1 MDDKRKIL
9 VLLDAH
15 AVLHRAFH
23 ALPAFTSSKGEPTGA
38 LYGFS
43 AFLLK
48 VIRELKPD
56 YIAAC
61 YDLPEPTFRHAA
73 YENYKAKRPK
83 MDDSLAVQINRSR
96 DILKAF
102 HIPIYDAPG
111 FEADDILGTIT
122 EQLRQAPSAPRQ
134 IPKIIIASG
143 DLDTL
148 QLVKDDNVVVYT
160 LKKGIQ
166 DTIIYDEKKV
176 IERFGFGPELVPDFK
191 ALKGDPSD
199 NIIGIRG
206 IGEKSATELIKKYGA
221 IENIFEKLKR
231 DGIDAKPRITELL
244 KNGEEEAQFSKT
256 LAEIRMDAPIKFSL
270 ENSAW
275 EKNFDADNVKKIFNE
290 FGFKSLIN
298 RLPGENN
305 KKQEVKSDESS
316 QPAPLSSQRGRL
328 NAEIPEKLYRET
340 EKPLEKILA
349 EMEKI
354 GILLDV
360 GYLKKLSKE
369 SHKELDGLEK
379 TIWKLAG
386 EEFNVNSPK
395 QIGVVLFE
403 KLGLGGAKV
412 KKTTTGSYSTNI
424 GELIKLKGKHKIID
438 EIIEY
443 RELAKLVSTYIDAL
457 PKLADK
463 NNRLHTNFNSFGT
476 TTGRISSQNPNLQ
489 NVPKKSDKGREV
501 RRAFI
506 ADKGFKLVAFDYSQ
520 VELRVAAILSGDKK
534 LKEIFMKGEDVHTSV
549 ASEVFNVSH
558 GEVTTEMRR
567 VAKVINFGII
577 YGMGINALRQ
587 NIGCARSE
595 AKRFYEEYFKKF
607 NGIADYIEKIK
618 KSAAEKGY
626 TETLFGR
633 KRFFPEINSP
643 IDYIRKE
650 SERMAVN
657 APIQGTAADFIKI
670 AMVRA
675 DDALAKSELKEN
687 ARLLLQIHD
696 ELIYETKEG
705 VVKKVVPMIIEA
717 MEGVYK
723 GDVPIKVN
731 VEMGDNWGEMVPF
744 SQNKI

>member
-1 MDDKRKIL
+1 M
-9 VLLDAH
+9 LDAH

-48 VIRELKPD
+48 IIRELKPD

-96 DILKAF
+96 DILGAF
-102 HIPIYDAPG
+102 RVPIYDAPG

-122 EQLRQAPSAPRQ
+122 EKMVKEGRLV
-134 IPKIIIASG
+134 KTVIASG

-148 QLVKDDNVVVYT
+148 QLVKNDDVVVYT
-160 LKKGIQ
+160 LRKGIQ

-199 NIIGIRG
+199 NIIGIKG

-221 IENIFEKLKR
+221 IENIFKKLKE

-256 LAEIRMDAPIKFSL
+256 LAEIRKDAPIKFSL
-270 ENSAW
+270 DDSAW
-275 EKNFDADNVKKIFNE
+275 EKNFGADNVKKIFNE
-290 FGFKSLIN
+290 LGFKSLIA
-298 RLPGENN
+298 RLPNN
-305 KKQEVKSDESS
+305 ELTADKEEKGASVPKT
-316 QPAPLSSQRGRL
+316 
-328 NAEIPEKLYRET
+328 EIPEKLYKEV
-340 EKPLEKILA
+340 ELPLSKILK
-349 EMEKI
+349 EMEEK
-354 GILLDV
+354 GILLDIN
-360 GYLKKLSKE
+360 YLKKLSEE
-369 SHKELDGLEK
+369 SHKELDALEK
-379 TIWKLAG
+379 AIWEIAG
-386 EEFNVNSPK
+386 EEFNINSPK
-395 QIGVVLFE
+395 QTGVVLFE
-403 KLGLGGAKV
+403 KLGLGGAKI
-412 KKTTTGSYSTNI
+412 KRTATGSYSTNI

-438 EIIEY
+438 EIITH

-457 PKLADK
+457 PRLVDE
-463 NNRLHTNFNSFGT
+463 NNRLHTDFDSFGT
-476 TTGRISSQNPNLQ
+476 TTGRISSRNPNLQ

-506 ADKGFKLVAFDYSQ
+506 ADKGFKLIAFDYSQ

-534 LKEIFMKGEDVHTSV
+534 LKEIFMKKEDVHASV
-549 ASEVFNVSH
+549 ASEVFNVNHSD
-558 GEVTTEMRR
+558 VTPEMRR

-587 NIGCARSE
+587 NLGCAREE
-595 AKRFYEEYFKKF
+595 AKKFYEEYFKKF
-607 NGIADYIEKIK
+607 KGVADYIEKIK
-618 KSAAEKGY
+618 KSAAENGY

-643 IDYIRKE
+643 VDYIRKE
-650 SERMAVN
+650 AERMAVN

-675 DDALAKSELKEN
+675 DETLAKNGLKED

-696 ELIYETKEG
+696 ELLYEIKENI
-705 VVKKVVPMIIEA
+705 VAKAVPIIVEA

-731 VEMGDNWGEMVPF
+731 VEIGDNWGEMRPLR
-744 SQNKI
+744 

>member
-1 MDDKRKIL
+1 MSNNRKTL

-15 AVLHRAFH
+15 AILHRAFH

-96 DILKAF
+96 DILEAF
-102 HIPIYDAPG
+102 HVPIYDAPG

-122 EQLRQAPSAPRQ
+122 EKTGKEGRSL
-134 IPKIIIASG
+134 KTIIASG

-148 QLVKDDNVVVYT
+148 QLVKNDDVVVYT
-160 LKKGIQ
+160 LRKGIQ

-191 ALKGDPSD
+191 ALKGDSSD
-199 NIIGIRG
+199 NIIGIKG

-221 IENIFEKLKR
+221 IEDIFKKLKEG
-231 DGIDAKPRITELL
+231 GIDAKPRITELL

-256 LAEIRMDAPIKFSL
+256 LAEIRTDAPIKFSL
-270 ENSAW
+270 EDFAW
-275 EKNFDADNVKKIFNE
+275 KKNFDADNVKKIFNN
-290 FGFKSLIN
+290 FGFKSLIS
-298 RLPGENN
+298 RLPDENN
-305 KKQEVKSDESS
+305 SS
-316 QPAPLSSQRGRL
+316 QPVALSNQRGRL
-328 NAEIPEKLYRET
+328 NNAEVPEKLYKEV
-340 EKPLEKILA
+340 EKPLLEILS
-349 EMEKI
+349 EMEKN
-354 GILLDV
+354 GILLDID
-360 GYLKKLSKE
+360 YLKQLSKE
-369 SHKELDGLEK
+369 SHKERDGLEK
-379 TIWKLAG
+379 TIWVMAG

-395 QIGVVLFE
+395 QTGIVLFE

-412 KKTTTGSYSTNI
+412 KKTATGFYSTNI

-438 EIIEY
+438 EIIAY

-457 PKLADK
+457 PGLVDE
-463 NNRLHTNFNSFGT
+463 NNRLHTDFDSFGT

-489 NVPKKSDKGREV
+489 NVPKKSDRGREV

-558 GEVTTEMRR
+558 GDVTPEMRR

-587 NIGCARSE
+587 NIGCAREE
-595 AKRFYEEYFKKF
+595 AKKFYDEYFKKF
-607 NGIADYIEKIK
+607 NGVADYIEKIK
-618 KSAAEKGY
+618 KSAAEKGC

-643 IDYIRKE
+643 IDYVRKE
-650 SERMAVN
+650 AERMAVN

-675 DDALAKSELKEN
+675 DEGLAKTGLKED

-696 ELIYETKEG
+696 ELLYEIREN
-705 VVKKVVPMIIEA
+705 VVEKAIPIIIEA

-723 GDVPIKVN
+723 GDIPIKVN
-731 VEMGDNWGEMVPF
+731 VETGDNWGEM
-744 SQNKI
+744 NTYKTTA